1 MNSFADFKDI
11 MGRLLRTPDN
21 LVLRVENTGFVPGE
35 FNQFKTQCYHKIL

>member
-21 LVLRVENTGFVPGE
+21 LVLRVENTGFVPGK
-35 FNQFKTQCYHKIL
+35 FNSIYLLL